1 MQTRLWRKLKHQR
14 SNTGTRGILPA
25 ASLFIFVWHQAF
37 QRKLMYENNEFD
49 NLTAHLKQMTEKK
62 KERTRD
68 KEEKQDTTPRPRKI
82 SDVAEFL
89 IQQEKKKTSKRETR
103 TNVFMTFLITLLT
116 TWRRPLRWTI
126 QVVVYALILW
136 GTYFLSLYHHSFI
149 SHSNTLQQQV
159 HSRRLARNG
168 WKYSTWDGESYYVF
182 YH

>member
-126 QVVVYALILW
+126 QIVVYVVFELTFDTSFTHITCVTYTTVSLSHITYITRNNTTRILR
-136 GTYFLSLYHHSFI
+136 
-149 SHSNTLQQQV
+149 NTTRIL
-159 HSRRLARNG
+159 RN
-168 WKYSTWDGESYYVF
+168 T
-182 YH
+182 

>member
-1 MQTRLWRKLKHQR
+1 
-14 SNTGTRGILPA
+14 
-25 ASLFIFVWHQAF
+25 
-37 QRKLMYENNEFD
+37 MYENNEFD

-126 QVVVYALILW
+126 QIVVYVVFELTLMLHLLISLVSL
-136 GTYFLSLYHHSFI
+136 TLLSHSLI
-149 SHSNTLQQQV
+149 SHTLLVTIRWNTGT
-159 HSRRLARNG
+159 R
-168 WKYSTWDGESYYVF
+168 
-182 YH
+182 